1 MGDEIQWS
9 VAWHAPGGGA
19 RGTLR
24 GDLVYCARTYT
35 VQGGELKWR
44 LSLCNLL
51 LLVMVV
57 IIGWR
62 GGGRPGALPSPLS
75 GWTRAIIE
83 RRRSPT
89 DNIMKD

>member
-1 MGDEIQWS
+1 MLDADDADYGDDDMVMVVIM
-9 VAWHAPGGGA
+9 VMMMM
-19 RGTLR
+19 
-24 GDLVYCARTYT
+24 
-35 VQGGELKWR
+35 
-44 LSLCNLL
+44 
-51 LLVMVV
+51 MVV

-89 DNIMKD
+89 DNIIKD